1 MHAEIILSAE
11 YSSINLCVAYLL
23 IGLPLLA
30 NLIFFNINLHL
41 KLKPLAKI
49 A

>member
-30 NLIFFNINLHL
+30 NFFLNINLHL